1 MPPNVKVTKDNLIA
15 AALDVVRDG
24 GVEAL
29 NARSLAAKMGI
40 STQPIF
46 SNFSGMSELMD
57 ELIRAAAALSRKYVD
72 DEMKL
77 QRHPPYKASG
87 MGYIRF
93 AREEKELF
101 KLLFMQKRQKK
112 EDRGFSDYDDIIRVI
127 MKNLGIDRETALD
140 FHLQMWIF
148 VHGIATMAATD
159 YLTFDEEHIAKMLTE
174 VYNAM
179 KSNYSLGKEKSV

>member
-1 MPPNVKVTKDNLIA
+1 MPPSVKVTKDDLIA
-15 AALDVVRDG
+15 AALEIVRNG
-24 GVEAL
+24 GLGAL

-46 SNFSGMSELMD
+46 SNFSGMSELID
-57 ELIRAAAALSRKYVD
+57 ELIRAAAALSRKYTD

-93 AREEKELF
+93 ATEEKELF
-101 KLLFMQKRQKK
+101 KLLFMQKRQRK
-112 EDRGFSDYDDIIRVI
+112 EDNGFRDYDDIIGII
-127 MKNLGIDRETALD
+127 MKNLGIDKEAALD

-159 YLTFDEEHIAKMLTE
+159 YLTFDEEYISKMLTD
-174 VYNAM
+174 VYNGM
-179 KSNYSLGKEKSV
+179 KLNYSSGKEKSV